1 LAALLAEQP
10 FWQSSEKALRKYSK
24 HRSLLMSN
32 VTRYRQYLKSQQ
44 RDESQ
49 QQAPGDTCARRNPL
63 RDLLQQ
69 LGLTMQLVDNGEKI
83 PGSFWGDEEA
93 GLIQNTIYGREDTPV
108 HSFMHEACHYVC
120 MDEQRRANLHTNA
133 GGTSME
139 ENAVCYLQLLLA
151 DALPGYGRANMFK
164 DMDTWG
170 YSFRLGSAERW
181 FNEDAEDARQWLESK
196 QLLKLADKIT
206 QSNRTALS

>member
-1 LAALLAEQP
+1 
-10 FWQSSEKALRKYSK
+10 
-24 HRSLLMSN
+24 MSD
-32 VTRYRQYLKSQQ
+32 VTRYQQYLESQQ
-44 RDESQ
+44 RLSDHARCDANSQ
-49 QQAPGDTCARRNPL
+49 CDPL
-63 RDLLQQ
+63 RDLLKE
-69 LGLTMQLVDNGEKI
+69 LGLTLQLVDNGETI

-93 GLIQNTIYGREDTPV
+93 GLIQSTIYGREDTPV

-120 MDEQRRANLHTNA
+120 MDEQRRAKLHTNA

-151 DALPGYGRANMFK
+151 DALPGYGRATMFK
-164 DMDTWG
+164 DMDAWG

-181 FNEDAEDARQWLESK
+181 FNEDADDARQWLESK

-206 QSNRTALS
+206 QSNRAALR